1 MTSAVLLASAYTLHS
16 IPNVLPSRLATRI
29 RNKLNEVDYTHINS
43 LRISSEVRK
52 VFKHPFDE
60 LRDGLQKNFVA
71 VSERRAETLRVK
83 GESEVARRYYANLL
97 RESEDG
103 RRGVEDIDL
112 EGGPGVLGG
121 YGDEEIML

>member
-1 MTSAVLLASAYTLHS
+1 M
-16 IPNVLPSRLATRI
+16 
-29 RNKLNEVDYTHINS
+29 
-43 LRISSEVRK
+43 
-52 VFKHPFDE
+52 
-60 LRDGLQKNFVA
+60 A